1 MRRKQTES
9 NVRIVSTGNAEADM
23 LGQVYLWVSERSN
36 RLNAQRSHRKTYKKR
51 QPKSIFR
58 VVAECIQTAPTACW
72 RRLKAWQDKKDAQV
86 PRYLSGVRK
95 DKRNG
100 K

>member
-1 MRRKQTES
+1 MYMNNFEMANWPHIIRKGK
-9 NVRIVSTGNAEADM
+9 NM
-23 LGQVYLWVSERSN
+23 LGNVWFIAEEMRNKQNKS
-36 RLNAQRSHRKTYKKR
+36 QQPHRGGLKEYKLTKVF
-51 QPKSIFR
+51 KWF
-58 VVAECIQTAPTACW
+58 QTAPTACL
-72 RRLKAWQDKKDAQV
+72 RSLKAWQDKKDAQV